1 MNRRWTLL
9 SVLVASLFAEN
20 LSAEDSTPAAKVDP
34 FETAFKQLIRQV
46 GESSKEKP
54 ATVAWVVDE
63 SGSMAGLRKRLA
75 EAIQK
80 LDEDS
85 FEKNTSWTVAGFSEQ
100 LHLLTP
106 RPLPSVAAVSRT
118 VSKVATDPSGKEN
131 VFEAVSQTAQQ
142 LKKLTGKD
150 ERNGIIV
157 VVTDERGD
165 DPQALEVAVSECQ
178 RNGFRVFC
186 LGHAAP
192 FGTEKGFVRIQFE
205 DGFVQELPVDQGA
218 ETAML
223 AVVSVA
229 NLGGPLIELSR
240 LSSGFGPWALAR
252 LCDATG
258 GGYLIAHD
266 ETKTRFAADLMA
278 RYRPD
283 YEPIKTIQRDVKR
296 SVSRMAVVQAAMAS
310 RQHQKVDPALR
321 FRAERANILRG
332 ALTESQRTCA
342 VNEYQ
347 CHQILQLLEAGE
359 KARTDMTD
367 PRWQASYDL
376 AMGQAQAA
384 LVRSFGLNVQMAQM
398 KVAAPKIDGPKFNT
412 WEIHAV
418 QENQKSS
425 ALETKLAA
433 KAKELLNRVVKEHKG
448 TPFAHV
454 AEQELERGFGW
465 EWRQIHVD
473 YKTPAEELKPK
484 QQPLL
489 PPDKKTGK
497 PRPVRKPV
505 IIPGKL
511 SFP

>member
-1 MNRRWTLL
+1 MKRRWALL
-9 SVLVASLFAEN
+9 SVLAASLVAAD
-20 LSAEDSTPAAKVDP
+20 LSAEELTPAEKVDP
-34 FETAFKQLIRQV
+34 FEAAFKQLIQQV
-46 GESSKEKP
+46 SESAKEKP
-54 ATVAWVVDE
+54 ASVAWVIDE
-63 SGSMAGLRKRLA
+63 SGSMAGFRKRLA
-75 EAIQK
+75 EAIQE

-85 FEKNTSWTVAGFSEQ
+85 FEKNTSWTVAGFSEH

-106 RPLPSVAAVSRT
+106 RPLTSVAAVSRE

-131 VFEAVSQTAQQ
+131 VFEAVTQTAQQ
-142 LKKLTGKD
+142 LKKLNAKD
-150 ERNGIIV
+150 GRNGIIV

-165 DPQALEVAVSECQ
+165 DPQALEVAVSQCQ

-205 DGFVQELPVDQGA
+205 DGFVQEIPVDQGA

-223 AVVSVA
+223 AVVSVPS
-229 NLGGPLIELSR
+229 LGGTPIELSR
-240 LSSGFGPWALAR
+240 LSSGFGPWALSR

-258 GGYLIAHD
+258 GEYLIAQD
-266 ETKTRFAADLMA
+266 EARTRFAADVMA

-283 YEPIKTIQRDVKR
+283 YQPIQTIQRDAKR
-296 SVSRMAVVQAAMAS
+296 NVARMAVLQAAMAS
-310 RQHQKVDPALR
+310 GQNQKFDPPLK

-332 ALTESQRTCA
+332 ALTESQRPCA

-347 CHQILQLLEAGE
+347 CHQMLQLLEAGE
-359 KARTDMTD
+359 KGREAMTD

-412 WEIHAV
+412 WELYAV
-418 QENQKSS
+418 KEQQEPGPRES
-425 ALETKLAA
+425 KLAKQA
-433 KAKELLNRVVKEHKG
+433 RKFLDRVVKDHKG

-465 EWRQIHVD
+465 KWRQIHVD
-473 YKTPAEELKPK
+473 YKTPPEEPKPK
-484 QQPLL
+484 PLL
-489 PPDKKTGK
+489 LPDTKTGK

-505 IIPGKL
+505 IIPGRL